1 LSDRPTRTPDR
12 VNGETPKPDLK
23 PERDAPTVVLATE
36 CHTNE
41 DRWPI
46 GRQTPSHTRDNS
58 DPDVTPYLRLVEDE
72 DDFTPEEDDG
82 ALSLRSNSDKLSQK
96 RAIIDT
102 LTQVCSRNDILSPL
116 VTLCLPLFDSLS
128 SCHSTDT
135 VSKHSRSLEP
145 REGGYSDEQDADFT
159 PRRDTRRDTRTR
171 RAGTFC
177 ESPCKQGKGDGIM
190 KTGGEDVLVTI
201 GVGILCLMAGLV
213 LGHELSS
220 RISDDDRS

>member
-1 LSDRPTRTPDR
+1 MTP
-12 VNGETPKPDLK
+12 
-23 PERDAPTVVLATE
+23 
-36 CHTNE
+36 H
-41 DRWPI
+41 
-46 GRQTPSHTRDNS
+46 
-58 DPDVTPYLRLVEDE
+58 LRLVEDE
-72 DDFTPEEDDG
+72 ADFTPELDDE

-96 RAIIDT
+96 RAIIDS
-102 LTQVCSRNDILSPL
+102 LTHICSRNDILSPL
-116 VTLCLPLFDSLS
+116 VTLCLPLFGLLS
-128 SCHSTDT
+128 SCHSNDT

-145 REGGYSDEQDADFT
+145 RETGYSDEQNADFT
-159 PRRDTRRDTRTR
+159 PRRDARRDARTR

-220 RISDDDRS
+220 RDKES